1 MLAIATSP
9 TIFASKKGFKR
20 LSKKIKKDRDMDVD
34 KIKGKLSDIVRD
46 EQYYK
51 EHEKL
56 VKKDEKSKPKKSVKK
71 SIDLYEK

>member
-1 MLAIATSP
+1 
-9 TIFASKKGFKR
+9 
-20 LSKKIKKDRDMDVD
+20 MDVD

-46 EQYYK
+46 EQRRLKEYYK
-51 EHEKL
+51 EHENL